1 MLSYEV
7 FFSLID
13 AYTFRVIIL
22 IIFWHR
28 QMPQMLMITVKCA
41 LMVGHF
47 EIDEIEVFV
56 DITPST
62 INNAKVSSG
71 LSGVYWQQP
80 QLMGLVNF
88 ATVETSPIK
97 ISARTRAGQSTSHSL
112 AVLMS

>member
-1 MLSYEV
+1 
-7 FFSLID
+7 
-13 AYTFRVIIL
+13 
-22 IIFWHR
+22 
-28 QMPQMLMITVKCA
+28 MLMITVKCA

-97 ISARTRAGQSTSHSL
+97 ISARTRAGNWTIPLSFTSSVDELGFLSDVERLLSHSESL
-112 AVLMS
+112 GNKPTSLVTQ